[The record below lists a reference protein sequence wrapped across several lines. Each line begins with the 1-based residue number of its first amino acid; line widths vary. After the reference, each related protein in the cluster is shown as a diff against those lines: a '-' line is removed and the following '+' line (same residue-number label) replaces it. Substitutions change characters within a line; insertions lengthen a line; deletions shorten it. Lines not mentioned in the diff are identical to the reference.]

1 MRGIKIGEILIEQGV
16 LSERQVRH
24 ILTVQRS
31 VSRPFG
37 DLAERLYGVDPRAIE
52 DAWVEQY
59 VQFAGR
65 VDLTEIEADAKCLR
79 EINRRQAWQFHMLPL
94 GREDDHLN
102 IATTAEGLVRAVN
115 FASRKFN
122 EPVYFMIAEK
132 GQLREFL
139 MKHYPVP
146 NFIAEFAESF

>member
-31 VSRPFG
+31 VNRPFG
-37 DLAERLYGVDPRAIE
+37 DLAERLFGVDPRVIE
-52 DAWVEQY
+52 DAWVDQY

-65 VDLTEIEADAKCLR
+65 VDLAELQADKQCLR

-94 GREDDHLN
+94 SREDDHLN
-102 IATTAEGLVRAVN
+102 IATTPDALVRAVN
-115 FASRKFN
+115 FASRRFN

-132 GQLREFL
+132 PQLREFL